1 MYNNQN
7 KTINLNHLKDLQL
20 IKDDMINNSLI
31 ADSCK
36 HFQLYALEQMF
47 IPNSVTLYSKL
58 KNKHFVSNE
67 LVCVL
72 FQVYA
77 LLRIY
82 QNMFTH
88 YDLNIKNVLLIE
100 IPNKT
105 LHFTYTESIPKRE
118 ISFTS
123 RYLVKIIDYGRSYC
137 QKATETFRALLCN
150 QTKECENCGKFDGYY
165 ALSNDEKP
173 GDLKYLKTSFVN
185 RSTDLRLLDVM
196 KVLIKKQNPE
206 LSNLLQNVHYL
217 KDSVFSPEIRESGFN
232 KNKIYNVEDAYQ
244 LLFRAVEQKKH
255 ISSKPQIP
263 VYGNFIIDTNVVK
276 SIDEMKSHSP
286 YTFTLG

>member
-1 MYNNQN
+1 
-7 KTINLNHLKDLQL
+7 
-20 IKDDMINNSLI
+20 MINNSFI

-77 LLRIY
+77 FLRIY
-82 QNMFTH
+82 QNVFTH

-105 LHFTYTESIPKRE
+105 LHFTYTESIPKCQ

-123 RYLVKIIDYGRSYC
+123 KYLVKIIDYGRSYC
-137 QKATETFRALLCN
+137 QKATETFRALLCKRLAKQKN
-150 QTKECENCGKFDGYY
+150 VKIVENLMGTMHYQM
-165 ALSNDEKP
+165 
-173 GDLKYLKTSFVN
+173 
-185 RSTDLRLLDVM
+185 M
-196 KVLIKKQNPE
+196 K
-206 LSNLLQNVHYL
+206 NLG
-217 KDSVFSPEIRESGFN
+217 I
-232 KNKIYNVEDAYQ
+232 
-244 LLFRAVEQKKH
+244 
-255 ISSKPQIP
+255 
-263 VYGNFIIDTNVVK
+263 
-276 SIDEMKSHSP
+276 
-286 YTFTLG
+286 